1 MELIRAL
8 SSKGSHASESSSRH
22 EFKPDRSEVWSVQ
35 FMGQRSRIVNWTELR
50 GEIYNRQVSSLTRP
64 NRNLIYK
71 MVFQKAALGQLRIVH
86 LHLLNQMKV
95 NQRVLQEQ
103 GILYDREFPE
113 SLREFFDTD
122 QWLNKVDL
130 THELSLLTQEDI
142 DILVTQLLSLKTFLS

>member
-1 MELIRAL
+1 MELIKAI
-8 SSKGSHASESSSRH
+8 SSRGSSVQENHSRH
-22 EFKPDRSEVWSVQ
+22 EFRPDRSEVWSVQ
-35 FMGQRSRIVNWTELR
+35 FMGQRSRIVSWTELR
-50 GEIYNRQVSSLTRP
+50 GETYSKQVSSLTRP

-71 MVFQKAALGQLRIVH
+71 IVFQKTALCQLRTVH

-113 SLREFFDTD
+113 SLREFFATDT
-122 QWLNKVDL
+122 WLGKVDL

-142 DILVTQLLSLKTFLS
+142 DVLVTQLLSLKTFLS